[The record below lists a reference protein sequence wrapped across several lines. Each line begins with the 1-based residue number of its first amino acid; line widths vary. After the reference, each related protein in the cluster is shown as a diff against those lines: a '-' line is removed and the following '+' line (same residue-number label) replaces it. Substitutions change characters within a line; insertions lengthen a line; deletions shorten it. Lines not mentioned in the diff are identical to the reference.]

1 MSLQVFEVFALM
13 VMAKHFP
20 KKIVRKRL
28 RMSKFELRC
37 LTLTYNIKW
46 EAVYFN
52 KIIKL
57 IQTKDEELQ
66 RMLVETLLSGRSL
79 KKTLEDAS
87 VRECVSRVRREN
99 RRELSEIK
107 FISSFFC

>member
-20 KKIVRKRL
+20 KKVVRKRL
-28 RMSKFELRC
+28 GVSKYELRR

-57 IQTKDEELQ
+57 IQTKDEDLQ
-66 RMLVETLLSGRSL
+66 LILVETLLSGLSF
-79 KKTLEDAS
+79 KKTLEETS
-87 VRECVSRVRREN
+87 VRECINRVRRKK
-99 RRELSEIK
+99 RELSEIK
-107 FISSFFC
+107 FISSFLC